1 MLIWTARFSR
11 KKAVAV
17 VMFLGLLVGVLI
29 LLAGRSSEPSADQP
43 KLTDNTARTSYLASL
58 GWAVDPEPLET
69 LQFLLPDT
77 LEEPYRSYN
86 ELQLSRGFDLSRCCG
101 KQVTRYTYAVTN
113 HPERT
118 DGVQANLYVC
128 EELAV
133 AGDLFCPGE
142 SGFQLPLIPVDPPQ
156 R

>member
-11 KKAVAV
+11 KKAAAAV
-17 VMFLGLLVGVLI
+17 IFLGLMMGVLI
-29 LLAGRSSEPSADQP
+29 LLMGRSDPSAAAP
-43 KLTDNTARTSYLASL
+43 PHLTDNTARTSYLASL

-86 ELQLSRGFDLSRCCG
+86 ELQLSQGFDLSRCCG